1 MSAMRGANM
10 PAPSKPRVF
19 ERTVDFPQRLSS
31 RDPLATREDGQEELA
46 LLGEV
51 LEGTPPGG
59 VVGIN
64 VEDVEFINYSF
75 SDECFGNL
83 CGRLQAGEY
92 PDRFVVLVA
101 PGEAMRDRL
110 QDIEVALKNRKLA
123 MLWMPEE
130 SAAEHEVLGELSE
143 ALRETLRAVEPGD
156 TNELLSEK
164 LNIKPTACIN
174 RTDKLTKMRLL
185 RKKLHAGEYGYK
197 QYEFAPVLP
206 SSG

>member
-1 MSAMRGANM
+1 MSAMRGVNM
-10 PAPSKPRVF
+10 PAPSKSKIFREIVN
-19 ERTVDFPQRLSS
+19 FPQRLSS

-59 VVGIN
+59 VVSIDVG
-64 VEDVEFINYSF
+64 EVEFMNYSF

-83 CGRLQAGEY
+83 CGRLQVGEH
-92 PDRFVVLVA
+92 PDRFVVLMA
-101 PGEAMRDRL
+101 PKEAMGNRL
-110 QDIEVALKNRKLA
+110 QDIAVALKNRKLA
-123 MLWMPEE
+123 MLCTPNED
-130 SAAEHEVLGELSE
+130 AAEYDVVGDLSE
-143 ALRETLRAVEPGD
+143 ALKETLKAVEPGD
-156 TNELLSEK
+156 TNEVLAEK
-164 LNIKPTACIN
+164 LNIRPTACVN

-206 SSG
+206 ASR